1 MVALVLLLGTAFA
14 DSPRPAP
21 IQPRGAPSH
30 ETRGQRPAA
39 VPQPAQPRYVPR
51 YAPRYDYRA
60 PYGYYAPY
68 APYYYG
74 YRPYVWAP
82 PVAPPPPV
90 PRRDVA
96 DAPPPSHG
104 VSPKARKKL
113 DRARTLA
120 VGIRGGSLFGGYE
133 AGEMFVD
140 PGIGL
145 AVRYRP
151 ESAVG
156 LEISAIRFDPTAFL
170 DDSPRVHAL
179 WDGSIEYFFA
189 AKSPVSPYV
198 LGGATYT
205 ARRFDDEFRADGRT
219 DTLRAR
225 DANWGPHA
233 GVGLEIA
240 LGRSVA
246 IDLEGRYTAL
256 MTAPIEDPTFP
267 GVVTANAAAMLHF

>member
-1 MVALVLLLGTAFA
+1 MVVLLLGAAFA
-14 DSPRPAP
+14 DPPRPAP
-21 IQPRGAPSH
+21 IQPRGAPSY
-30 ETRGQRPAA
+30 ETRSQRPAA

-51 YAPRYDYRA
+51 YVPRYYASPYRS
-60 PYGYYAPY
+60 PY
-68 APYYYG
+68 APYYG
-74 YRPYVWAP
+74 YRPYLWAP
-82 PVAPPPPV
+82 PVAVAPPPPV
-90 PRRDVA
+90 ARREVA
-96 DAPPPSHG
+96 DAPPSGG
-104 VSPKARKKL
+104 VSPKAKKKL
-113 DRARTLA
+113 DRSHTLA
-120 VGIRGGSLFGGYE
+120 VGVRGGSLFGGYE

-151 ESAVG
+151 EAAVG

-179 WDGSIEYFFA
+179 WDGSVEYFFA

-198 LGGATYT
+198 LGGVTYT

-219 DTLRAR
+219 GTLRAR

-233 GVGLEIA
+233 GAGLEIA